1 LLFSGLLAGPAHKA
15 EKYSAPRRAVHLSV
29 PYLDQAVSP
38 AAAVIRAVRKYEPR
52 MVREDFGQAVAH
64 DNYYARAAVM
74 AVARYQRAAD
84 QGFIMAHY
92 NLARAYA
99 DGRGV
104 DRDFSRTL
112 ISFRVA
118 AHLGNVP
125 AIFRLAEFYLAG
137 LGMPKNRV
145 EAQAYYYVAASLQNE
160 AAVRAQGLLAPHLN
174 NDQMQ
179 QVQIRAREIRKN
191 NPRIDLILQRGQ
203 ERELLTAA
211 ARNLLRVE
219 ALLKG
224 GVDANAIN
232 AQGRTSIITA
242 AWRGHIRVVR
252 TLVNA
257 GVEIDATDN
266 EGQTAL

>member
-179 QVQIRAREIRKN
+179 QVENGPARYVTKS
-191 NPRIDLILQRGQ
+191 PAS
-203 ERELLTAA
+203 T
-211 ARNLLRVE
+211 
-219 ALLKG
+219 
-224 GVDANAIN
+224 
-232 AQGRTSIITA
+232 
-242 AWRGHIRVVR
+242 
-252 TLVNA
+252 
-257 GVEIDATDN
+257 
-266 EGQTAL
+266 